1 MRYYKYNPNKIDFE
15 EVKHIEYL
23 TISCGVLFVLFL
35 SSFFIPP
42 PKITEKEMEK
52 IIDLRTN
59 NTFTKEKL
67 IQEIK
72 DLPFQYKEIVYAQ
85 CILES
90 SNFSSPLFKENNN
103 FLGLKEA
110 KQRSTTAIGT
120 NLNHAQYRNW
130 RECLLDRLLY
140 EAKYMHNLSKDEYF
154 TYLNGYAENPQYVK
168 TLKNLIEKNKLE
180 QIFEN

>member
-1 MRYYKYNPNKIDFE
+1 MKYYKYNSEKLDFE
-15 EVKHIEYL
+15 EVRHIKYL
-23 TISCGVLFVLFL
+23 IISCGVLFILLL

-59 NTFTKEKL
+59 STFTKEKL

-72 DLPFQYKEIVYAQ
+72 DLPFEYKEIVYAQ

-90 SNFSSPLFKENNN
+90 SNFSSPVFIENNN
-103 FLGLKEA
+103 FLGMREA
-110 KQRSTTAIGT
+110 RQRSTTAIGT
-120 NLNHAQYRNW
+120 NLKHAQYRNW

-140 EAKYMHNLSKDEYF
+140 EAKYMHNLSKVEYF
-154 TYLNGYAENPQYVK
+154 NYLNGYAENPKYVK

-180 QIFEN
+180 RVFEN